1 MYNII
6 RIAVTFPNG
15 DKLSKKEGF
24 IASDINEPEAERE
37 KIRCNYGAESVS
49 FTYEEVSDSVT
60 GNEIKR
66 VN

>member
-1 MYNII
+1 MYRVK
-6 RIAVTFPNG
+6 RITVNFPNG

-24 IASDINEPEAERE
+24 IASDINELEAERE

-49 FTYEEVSDSVT
+49 FNYIEETD